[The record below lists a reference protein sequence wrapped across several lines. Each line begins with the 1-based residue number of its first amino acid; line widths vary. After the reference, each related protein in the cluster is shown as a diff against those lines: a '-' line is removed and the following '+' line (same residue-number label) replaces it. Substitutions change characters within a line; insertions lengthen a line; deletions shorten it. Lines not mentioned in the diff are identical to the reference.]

1 MENLAQA
8 IQEIDAEITMTNNL
22 IEERRLKIEELYA
35 AQNKLD
41 EQEKQLKELADR
53 RNLRQRPN
61 RIKVPV
67 PINEQHFPYQLI
79 VLLIHYS
86 VKAEEITNMA
96 TAKLLFTSTNNDHEH
111 ISDN

>member
-41 EQEKQLKELADR
+41 EQEKQL
-53 RNLRQRPN
+53 
-61 RIKVPV
+61 
-67 PINEQHFPYQLI
+67 
-79 VLLIHYS
+79 
-86 VKAEEITNMA
+86 
-96 TAKLLFTSTNNDHEH
+96 
-111 ISDN
+111 